1 LAKKLEEIYVPGQKD
16 AIVLPKNSH
25 LLKLFQRVRDEAHRF
40 AVRLHTKQRKKRIIG
55 SVLDDIKGIGPI
67 TKNKLLTHFNSV
79 DEIKKASLEELTKV
93 VGTKLAKKLIEE
105 LKEM

>member
-1 LAKKLEEIYVPGQKD
+1 M
-16 AIVLPKNSH
+16 
-25 LLKLFQRVRDEAHRF
+25 FQRVRDEAHRF
-40 AVRLHTKQRKKRIIG
+40 AVRLHKKQRQKRIVG

-67 TKNKLLTHFNSV
+67 TKNKLLTYFNSV